1 MFFFTETVK
10 AYHANVA
17 QYTYDKLNV
26 LYLFMQAMNKARDE
40 LTRAPASAHALPEYK
55 LWEDHW
61 IK

>member
-1 MFFFTETVK
+1 MQTLR
-10 AYHANVA
+10 NILI
-17 QYTYDKLNV
+17 YDKLNV